1 LRLAIRQLLNALARK
16 PQRLVRRLL
25 RLLDESMHDDNA
37 PRDDE
42 AVERPADARAAPR
55 PQLEQSLAK
64 RAGVRKPQV
73 WTVLGEQFNEARVIG
88 HNIYRLRLDLS
99 KHPLVEVLDLERHG
113 AKVSTYANMAQLVR
127 VTPTV

>member
-1 LRLAIRQLLNALARK
+1 
-16 PQRLVRRLL
+16 
-25 RLLDESMHDDNA
+25 
-37 PRDDE
+37 
-42 AVERPADARAAPR
+42 
-55 PQLEQSLAK
+55 
-64 RAGVRKPQV
+64 VRKPQV

-127 VTPTV
+127 VTPNV